1 LYINKRLYVGSV
13 DKKMYIL
20 NDKLDTIWSIDTL
33 WRIFSSPVL
42 INKNLVCF
50 GSNDSR
56 LYTYNITTEQ
66 INYFQMSERII
77 SKPIL
82 FNNKLV
88 IQDFLNN
95 IYSIDL

>member
-1 LYINKRLYVGSV
+1 
-13 DKKMYIL
+13 M
-20 NDKLDTIWSIDTL
+20 
-33 WRIFSSPVL
+33 
-42 INKNLVCF
+42 VCF